1 MLSNDS
7 CLTVCYCLFRY
18 EETYTDTIRHKEERI
33 RVLETRLEEALFQ
46 MNALKEQNISLRKN
60 VSTSQPNLRM
70 AEMSFSSLAQHSAET
85 SPRRLPQRTQSI
97 ISATYYTR
105 MREERDR
112 ANRGRYTPS
121 PDQNSPLMVRRAPEG
136 HEPSPSASG
145 KKPEETTRLKE
156 QVRSLKEDNKVLVSD
171 LLDANQLVSEIQ
183 TDLSRNRDRSEML
196 EALNR
201 TMDEENKTL
210 LAQTNRLLI
219 QVGCVA

>member
-1 MLSNDS
+1 
-7 CLTVCYCLFRY
+7 
-18 EETYTDTIRHKEERI
+18 
-33 RVLETRLEEALFQ
+33 

-97 ISATYYTR
+97 ISATYYAR

-112 ANRGRYTPS
+112 ASRGRYTPS
-121 PDQNSPLMVRRAPEG
+121 PDQDSPLPVRRAPEG
-136 HEPSPSASG
+136 HEPSPDS
-145 KKPEETTRLKE
+145 KKPEGSSRLKE
-156 QVRSLKEDNKVLVSD
+156 QVRSLKQDNKVLVCD

-201 TMDEENKTL
+201 TLEEESKTL

-219 QVGCVA
+219 QVCRVL

>member
-1 MLSNDS
+1 
-7 CLTVCYCLFRY
+7 
-18 EETYTDTIRHKEERI
+18 
-33 RVLETRLEEALFQ
+33 

-97 ISATYYTR
+97 ISATYYAR

-121 PDQNSPLMVRRAPEG
+121 PDQDSPLPVRRAPEG
-136 HEPSPSASG
+136 HEPSPDS
-145 KKPEETTRLKE
+145 KKPEGSSRLKE
-156 QVRSLKEDNKVLVSD
+156 QVRSLKQDNKVLVCD

-201 TMDEENKTL
+201 TLEEESKTL

-219 QVGCVA
+219 QVCRVL